1 MESPIPVTNPTDDHL
16 INKLSLYLQ
25 QYHKPVMSH
34 MEIPIGNTKNPI
46 EIIPISIMIPMMVRT
61 LFLAVMA
68 FIVWC

>member
-1 MESPIPVTNPTDDHL
+1 MA
-16 INKLSLYLQ
+16 
-25 QYHKPVMSH
+25 H

>member
-16 INKLSLYLQ
+16 KNNLSLYLQ
-25 QYHKPVMSH
+25 ASNASATMTVIMTT
-34 MEIPIGNTKNPI
+34 GNTKNPI